1 MSKKEYIQ
9 WLEERIVRLEV
20 ELYEANKK
28 ANISTYLYV
37 TKNPIYNA

>member
-1 MSKKEYIQ
+1 MSKKKYIQ

-20 ELYEANKK
+20 ELHEANKK

-37 TKNPIYNA
+37 TKTPIYNA

>member
-37 TKNPIYNA
+37 TKTPIYNA

>member
-37 TKNPIYNA
+37 TNPPIHNA

>member
-1 MSKKEYIQ
+1 MSKKKYIQ

-37 TKNPIYNA
+37 TKSPIHNA